1 MSTEEIKALLEERAL
16 GQKGQIHFSMADCS
30 TVEKDVNAY
39 HVVCNNCKAC
49 GPRELTPAEA
59 IVSWNKAE

>member
-1 MSTEEIKALLEERAL
+1 MS
-16 GQKGQIHFSMADCS
+16 KGQTDRLTSQQKNDGG
-30 TVEKDVNAY
+30 VEKDVNAY

>member
-1 MSTEEIKALLEERAL
+1 MGEKEAVAKINAWCPFCGTDDN
-16 GQKGQIHFSMADCS
+16 G
-30 TVEKDVNAY
+30 VEKDVNAY